1 MKTGIRTEGRSCV
14 RTRGGLP
21 GVAVRPRPCAVAKP
35 VGGRGSADRG
45 HVSYKLG
52 VLKATPWAS
61 PRELPSLGG
70 RGHCH
75 TWPGGALHRGE
86 GRVERRAGFVTMA
99 VGLARSVKGE
109 TFLDTSCSS

>member
-1 MKTGIRTEGRSCV
+1 MKTGETHRRQQLREDAGRAARVPVCGGEARQRT
-14 RTRGGLP
+14 GLR
-21 GVAVRPRPCAVAKP
+21 RP
-35 VGGRGSADRG
+35 G

-61 PRELPSLGG
+61 PREPPSLGG

>member
-1 MKTGIRTEGRSCV
+1 MKTGRRTEGRSCV

-21 GVAVRPRPCAVAKP
+21 ASLCAVAKP
-35 VGGRGSADRG
+35 VSGRGSADRG

-61 PRELPSLGG
+61 PRQLPSLGG

-86 GRVERRAGFVTMA
+86 GRVGFVTMA